1 MFLPYVSVP
10 YKLVL
15 IVKQTFARTLFNVN
29 INCGYV
35 HDAFVPTFMLGIL
48 IRLKGEV
55 LMYLY
60 GQSARKLCTTFDS
73 FAKFY

>member
-35 HDAFVPTFMLGIL
+35 DVAFVPTFMLGIL
-48 IRLKGEV
+48 IQLKGEV

-60 GQSARKLCTTFDS
+60 GQSARKLCTTFDR